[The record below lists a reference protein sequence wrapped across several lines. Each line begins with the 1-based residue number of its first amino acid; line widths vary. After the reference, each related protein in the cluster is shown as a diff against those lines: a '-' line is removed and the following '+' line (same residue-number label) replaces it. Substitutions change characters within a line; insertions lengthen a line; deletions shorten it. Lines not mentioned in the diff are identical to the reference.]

1 MKTHFAEE
9 FDDATQ
15 FNETAEEHVWHEHRL
30 APISTFGN
38 VSAVVLLA
46 AAFLALVKLSTPA
59 APPTT
64 PAVGSVFGLTTPS
77 TGVETGTQPQ
87 HRPVPQSGDER
98 ER

>member
-30 APISTFGN
+30 APSSTVGN
-38 VSAVVLLA
+38 VGAIILLA
-46 AAFLALVKLSTPA
+46 VAFLALVKLSTPSN
-59 APPTT
+59 PSLVG
-64 PAVGSVFGLTTPS
+64 AVGMLAD
-77 TGVETGTQPQ
+77 Q
-87 HRPVPQSGDER
+87 HLVPELGDER